1 MKKFLAAVLGIF
13 LAGSSIAAAE
23 QPKAQEYREILSSGN
38 FYVEYDD
45 QNVKRIVAE
54 VNGCRMERTDLSG
67 KYKALVSVL
76 NPIGAM
82 FASRNNKHP
91 DFMYDGG
98 RYYKFIEGDQAI
110 MAEESQLND
119 VNLNPSEGWSVINR
133 QLSLPDELAVFNWH
147 DKYHKVS
154 PAIAEPVFAESLTKN
169 VDGKNYECDRYE
181 SAVANASGGKEATIV
196 FDLCYEKGELAV
208 IQSAIFANGREYG
221 VNKLIIK
228 KIQREIPGGA
238 INPDNGAKVY
248 AAGIGDMN
256 DLLENPVLIG
266 KLKEVRGS

>member
-1 MKKFLAAVLGIF
+1 MKKFWAVMTGIF
-13 LAGSSIAAAE
+13 LAASSVSAE
-23 QPKAQEYREILSSGN
+23 QPRAQEYREILSSGN

-54 VNGCRMERTDLSG
+54 VDGCRMERTDLSG
-67 KYKALVSVL
+67 RYKALVSVL

-82 FASRNNKHP
+82 FASRNNKYP

-98 RYYKFIEGDQAI
+98 RYYKFIEKDYAL
-110 MAEESQLND
+110 MAEESQLDD

-147 DKYHKVS
+147 DKHHKVS
-154 PAIAEPVFAESLTKN
+154 PAIAEPVFAQSLTKN
-169 VDGKNYECDRYE
+169 VDGRNYECDRYE
-181 SAVANASGGKEATIV
+181 SAVSNPSGGKAATII
-196 FDLCYEKGELAV
+196 FDMCYEKGELAV

-221 VNKLIIK
+221 VNKLVIK

-238 INPDNGAKVY
+238 ISLDKGARVF

-266 KLKEVRGS
+266 RLKEVRGS